1 MSPSD
6 RYTRTAVI
14 LHWLI
19 AALLLVEVAQGWL
32 MQEIPKQPPGLR
44 ADHFN
49 LHKSFLLVL
58 FALLLVRL
66 GWRLLNPPPPMVGV
80 ARWQIRAAKTNHA
93 IISIATLVLPLSCYL
108 GSLFS
113 GYPIKWFTIM
123 LQT

>member
-44 ADHFN
+44 RDQGPDEHCP
-49 LHKSFLLVL
+49 
-58 FALLLVRL
+58 L
-66 GWRLLNPPPPMVGV
+66 GDELDIGRVD
-80 ARWQIRAAKTNHA
+80 RAAHSGRAQARARGTARNGAHGISSCFTTRARESGARAAAASA
-93 IISIATLVLPLSCYL
+93 IALRS
-108 GSLFS
+108 FS
-113 GYPIKWFTIM
+113 N
-123 LQT
+123 LRQ